1 MKKADIKGLSES
13 ELQARL
19 TEERTNLQ
27 RLKFA
32 HAVTPLEN
40 PSKIKEGRKL
50 VARLLTQIRAQ
61 ELANVKK

>member
-19 TEERTNLQ
+19 TEERNNLQ

-50 VARLLTQIRAQ
+50 VARLLTEIRAK
-61 ELANVKK
+61 ELANVNK

>member
-1 MKKADIKGLSES
+1 MKKADIKGLSEA
-13 ELQARL
+13 ELKDKIQ
-19 TEERTNLQ
+19 EERTNLQ

-50 VARLLTQIRAQ
+50 VARLLTELRAK
-61 ELANVKK
+61 ELANVNK

>member
-1 MKKADIKGLSES
+1 MKKADIKGLSSS

-19 TEERTNLQ
+19 TEERNNLQ

-50 VARLLTQIRAQ
+50 IARLLTEIRAQ
-61 ELANVKK
+61 ELVNVKK

>member
-1 MKKADIKGLSES
+1 MKKADIKGLSPS

-19 TEERTNLQ
+19 TEERNNLQ

-50 VARLLTQIRAQ
+50 IARLLTEIRAQ
-61 ELANVKK
+61 ELVNVKK

>member
-13 ELQARL
+13 ELQAKIK
-19 TEERTNLQ
+19 EERGNLQ

-50 VARLLTQIRAQ
+50 VARLLTELRAK
-61 ELANVKK
+61 ELANVNK